1 MRNMKKVLCAAV
13 AAMML
18 IMGTSCDTMLTD
30 ILDLLESTDE
40 ETSADLTDYVP
51 GGSIP
56 EEANPPEGTIGEE
69 QTETSTV
76 CTHEYGEWVVD
87 REPLVGEEGKK
98 HRTCTLCGGSDEE
111 AIEMLYSQGLV
122 FEPNGAGT
130 CKVSG
135 IGTCTDSVLA
145 IPSVSPEGEQVTEIG
160 YSAFNNHTAITAVL
174 IGHGIT
180 KISDYAFRSCTNLTS
195 VTFPDSITSIGN
207 SSFFECNGLTSI
219 TLPDSV
225 TSIREY
231 AFARCKSLSSV
242 HISAGV
248 RVIESDIL
256 LGCINLTEIDVA
268 KENPVYHSAGN
279 CLIETAS
286 KTLLAGCKDS
296 RIPHDGSVTVIGD
309 RAFDECSLLTAI
321 EIPDTVTRIG
331 TRAFSFCSSLSSIVI
346 PDSVTETGE
355 QLFYGCGALTEATLS
370 ESLTILSSYMFQ
382 GCEALTAIRIPDGVT
397 YIGKWVFRDCGRL
410 ASVYLS
416 DSVTDI
422 EERAFSGCCNLVD
435 IYYSGT
441 ESQWNAISKGEQ
453 WNYDIGAYNGGYTVH
468 YNCN

>member
-1 MRNMKKVLCAAV
+1 MRHMKKVLCAAV

-18 IMGTSCDTMLTD
+18 TMGTSCDTMLTD
-30 ILDLLESTDE
+30 ILELLESTGE

-56 EEANPPEGTIGEE
+56 EETNPTEDTIGEE
-69 QTETSTV
+69 QTEASTV
-76 CTHEYGEWVVD
+76 CTHEYGEWVID
-87 REPLVGEEGKK
+87 CEPLVGVEGKK
-98 HRTCTLCGGSDEE
+98 HRTCTLCGSSDEA
-111 AIEMLYSQGLV
+111 AIEMLYSQGLAFV
-122 FEPNGAGT
+122 SNGDGT
-130 CKVSG
+130 CKVAG
-135 IGTCTDSVLA
+135 IGTCTDATVA
-145 IPSVSPEGEQVTEIG
+145 IPSVSPDEEAVTDIG
-160 YSAFNNHTAITAVL
+160 YSAFLDCTSVTAVV
-174 IGHGIT
+174 IGKGVTTIG
-180 KISDYAFRSCTNLTS
+180 DYAFRSCTSLTS

-207 SSFFECNGLTSI
+207 SSFFGCDGLTSI

-225 TSIREY
+225 TNICEY
-231 AFARCKSLSSV
+231 AFARCKNLTSI
-242 HISAGV
+242 HIPAGV
-248 RVIESDIL
+248 RVIEPDIL
-256 LGCINLTEIDVA
+256 LGCVNLTEIDVA

-309 RAFDECSLLTAI
+309 RAFDECSRLTSI

-331 TRAFSFCSSLSSIVI
+331 NRAFSFCTSLSSIVI

-370 ESLTILSSYMFQ
+370 GSLTILNSYMFQ
-382 GCEALTAIRIPDGVT
+382 GCEALTTIRIPDSVT

-416 DSVTDI
+416 DNVTDI
-422 EERAFSGCCNLVD
+422 DERAFSGCCNLVD

-453 WNYDIGAYNGGYTVH
+453 WNYDVGVYNGGYTVH
-468 YNCN
+468 YN